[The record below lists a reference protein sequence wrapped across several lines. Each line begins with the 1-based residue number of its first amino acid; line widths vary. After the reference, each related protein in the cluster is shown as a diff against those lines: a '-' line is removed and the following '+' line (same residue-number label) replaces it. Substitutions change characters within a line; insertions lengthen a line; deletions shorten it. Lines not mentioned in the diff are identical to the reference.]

1 VPFLEVREIDTF
13 YGASHVLH
21 SLSLS
26 MERGAIECI
35 LGRNGVGKT
44 TLLRSVI
51 GLTPPRRGAIIFKG
65 NDITRMRV
73 NQRARL
79 GIGYVPQGR
88 EIFPD
93 ISVIDNLRLG
103 LVARSDGM
111 TRVPDEIFEF
121 FPMLKLLVDR
131 PGGLL
136 SGGEQQQLAIARALC
151 GNPEVLL
158 LDEPTEGIQPSVV
171 EEIERIL
178 RRIHQEKKLTI
189 LLVEQKL
196 DFAKNVAQ
204 EFTIMV
210 KGRVAREADIRS
222 LTDEVVREYLTSKC
236 SRTGDAR
243 SLPDREDM
251 RCLLERSHPR
261 RTRWEWRWLTMKSP
275 S

>member
-65 NDITRMRV
+65 SDITRMRV

-103 LVARSDGM
+103 LVARSDSM
-111 TRVPDEIFEF
+111 TRVPDEIFDF
-121 FPMLKLLVDR
+121 FPMLKVLVDR

-151 GNPEVLL
+151 GNPELLL

-178 RRIHQEKKLTI
+178 RRIHQEKKVTI

-222 LTDEVVREYLTSKC
+222 LTDEVVREYLTI
-236 SRTGDAR
+236 
-243 SLPDREDM
+243 
-251 RCLLERSHPR
+251 
-261 RTRWEWRWLTMKSP
+261 
-275 S
+275 